1 MQDSND
7 INQLDSD
14 VRAHLDQQYEQSL
27 QEEEAAKATRKWN
40 LPAEVTSSTFLGQ
53 FDSVEALKASLT
65 EDHYD
70 DSKFA
75 LVGDEIVLIFNVKEN
90 TGFNFEMVS
99 YRNKQ
104 GGLISK
110 DESYQKDAEVELA
123 RLCGLPIDSPDHWKT
138 APEAAPQ
145 HNLADGEL
153 VDAAGLATAAAAMAP
168 GLGDDVKFTE
178 ASPFD
183 APGAEAAV
191 EFLPLEFLIA
201 ALKSAGVDEGFISK
215 VEFDTHPD
223 AGRVEVP
230 EAQRIF
236 LVNRALRLAISEVEH
251 EDTIQVRMLI
261 SDKVSAENW
270 RQIIVKGVIPA
281 IKGTLPMRKAK

>member
-1 MQDSND
+1 MQEPTPNEFITDEN
-7 INQLDSD
+7 DSD
-14 VRAHLDQQYEQSL
+14 VRAYRDEQYEKSL
-27 QEEEAAKATRKWN
+27 QEET
-40 LPAEVTSSTFLGQ
+40 
-53 FDSVEALKASLT
+53 
-65 EDHYD
+65 
-70 DSKFA
+70 
-75 LVGDEIVLIFNVKEN
+75 
-90 TGFNFEMVS
+90 
-99 YRNKQ
+99 
-104 GGLISK
+104 
-110 DESYQKDAEVELA
+110 
-123 RLCGLPIDSPDHWKT
+123 T
-138 APEAAPQ
+138 A
-145 HNLADGEL
+145 
-153 VDAAGLATAAAAMAP
+153 VDAATLANAAAAMAP

-183 APGAEAAV
+183 TPGDPGVEGPA
-191 EFLPLEFLIA
+191 EFLPLEFLTA

-236 LVNRALRLAISEVEH
+236 LVNRALRLAISEIEH

-281 IKGTLPMRKAK
+281 IKGQLPMRKAK